1 LTIDSRNIPQDTI
14 VNCDICIVGGGA
26 AGITLAKELIG
37 KSYQVILLESGGLQA
52 PDELTNSLRDGENIG
67 LPYFPIKD
75 LTNRALGGNTSRWAN
90 FVVPFEEIDF
100 EKRDWVPYSGWP
112 FTRQTLMP
120 YYERANK
127 ICGIED
133 FNYDPNELA
142 ARIGDPIFRPMQL
155 DSQRIT
161 TKMWRFYLPPLNF
174 KTAYFAEIQQA
185 PNIETY
191 LYANVVEITV
201 NDAVK
206 RVDRIRVATVNDTQ
220 FWVSSRAFILAMGGV
235 EIPRVMLASNQ
246 VQKQGVGNQN
256 DLVGRFYQEHPHFY
270 RSAIVLI
277 PESDNYPALY
287 TWEAMT
293 YHQVLA
299 GLGPTR
305 ALQEQEQILNGTV
318 EFANYSIPW
327 ASGLMA
333 NGFLNHVQAVLSD
346 LGSLADRSLRNARFR
361 QWFGFRPYRRPVLY
375 FKPRLEQAPNP
386 DSRITLSTEKDRL
399 GLPRIRMNWQLTDL
413 DRRTLHRINHAIAEE
428 VGRAGLGRVRI
439 LYSETDT
446 PWPPEWQNPDGPAFQ
461 GGWHYMGATRMHDD
475 PKQGVVDADCR
486 VHGLSNLYIS
496 SSSVFPTGS
505 FANPTLTIVALAL
518 RLVEHLDNRLRTQA
532 L

>member
-1 LTIDSRNIPQDTI
+1 MASDARNVPKDTTI
-14 VNCDICIVGGGA
+14 NCDICIVGGGA
-26 AGITLAKELIG
+26 AGITLAKALIG
-37 KSYQVILLESGGLQA
+37 KSYQVVLLESGGIQA
-52 PDELTNSLRDGENIG
+52 ADELTNSLRDGENIG

-90 FVVPFEEIDF
+90 FIVPFDDIDF

-112 FTRQTLMP
+112 FTRETLMP
-120 YYERANK
+120 YYEPANK
-127 ICGIED
+127 LCGIED
-133 FNYDPNELA
+133 FNYDPHELA
-142 ARIGDPIFRPMQL
+142 ARIGDPIFRPLPL
-155 DSQRIT
+155 DPQRIE

-174 KTAYFAEIQQA
+174 KTAYFAEIEQA

-191 LYANVVEITV
+191 LYANVVDIQV

-206 RVDRIRVATVNDTQ
+206 QVERIKVAAINDNQ
-220 FWVSSRAFILAMGGV
+220 FWVSSRVFILAMGGI
-235 EIPRVMLASNQ
+235 EIPRLLLASNQ
-246 VQKQGVGNQN
+246 VQSSGLGNQY

-277 PESDNYPALY
+277 PEPDQYPALY

-293 YHQVLA
+293 FHQVLA
-299 GLGPTR
+299 GLTPAP
-305 ALQEQEQILNGTV
+305 ALQAKEQILNGSV
-318 EFANYSIPW
+318 ELANAVNPWGSSLFAD
-327 ASGLMA
+327 
-333 NGFLNHVQAVLSD
+333 GFLNHVQSVLSD
-346 LGSLADRSLRNARFR
+346 LRSLSARGLRNARFR
-361 QWFGFRPYRRPVLY
+361 DWFNLRTYRRPVLE
-375 FKPRLEQAPNP
+375 FHPRMEQAPNP
-386 DSRITLSTEKDRL
+386 DSRITLSSEKDML
-399 GLPRIRMNWQLTDL
+399 GLPRIRLDWRLNDL
-413 DRRTLHRINHAIAEE
+413 DRRSLHRFNEVIAEE
-428 VGRAGLGRVRI
+428 IGKAGIGRVRI
-439 LYSETDT
+439 EYTETDT
-446 PWPPEWQNPDGPAFQ
+446 PWPPPWQEPDGPSSM

-518 RLVEHLDNRLRTQA
+518 RMVEHLDDRLRTQT